1 MVGSGL
7 CKNAFQTYEANRPN
21 FGFCDTPS
29 HQLIKMPA
37 ADDKRAFDHLAKDL
51 AEFFLAFGILQRVKT
66 RLKHVA
72 KQDQLKGSRLI
83 LDRDVQHLLQL

>member
-7 CKNAFQTYEANRPN
+7 SKNAYHTCGENRPN
-21 FGFCDTPS
+21 LGFSDTPS

-37 ADDKRAFDHLAKDL
+37 TDDKRAFDHLAKDL
-51 AEFFLAFGILQRVKT
+51 AEFFLAFGILQRVKA